1 LELLP
6 REFEMQGKASA
17 DIALDTWEFGGHT
30 TSVDSLWVGVPVL
43 TFAGPSLMSRVSSSL
58 LVHLGQLT
66 KFASLRFCFSLLST
80 CVFIHR
86 MLRVFHVCLMEICVR
101 FADAC
106 GPFPRRLLQL
116 DVQPRSEFRASYR

>member
-1 LELLP
+1 
-6 REFEMQGKASA
+6 MQGKASA

-30 TSVDSLWVGVPVL
+30 TSVDSLWAGVPVL

-58 LVHLGQLT
+58 LVHLGQHT

-86 MLRVFHVCLMEICVR
+86 MLRVFHVCLIGICIR

-106 GPFPRRLLQL
+106 GTFPRRLLQL
-116 DVQPRSEFRASYR
+116 DV